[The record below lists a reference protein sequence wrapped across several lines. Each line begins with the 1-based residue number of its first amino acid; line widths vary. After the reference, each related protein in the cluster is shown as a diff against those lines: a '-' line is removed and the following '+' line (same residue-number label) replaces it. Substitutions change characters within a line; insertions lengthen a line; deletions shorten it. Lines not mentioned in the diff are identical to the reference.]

1 MKLSQ
6 FPRAPWLGPGLLVTA
21 IVGGIAL
28 SNLANAQGRP
38 PMRVHTATSAHPL
51 NLQTARA
58 SAGRNVVQMSTT
70 GSRRFISANGIPEH
84 AVGSFPNRG
93 NPNRISAQSYSFQ
106 IPTDPRQARPETSG
120 ERFSGLV

>member
-21 IVGGIAL
+21 IIGGIAL
-28 SNLANAQGRP
+28 SNFANAQGRP

-58 SAGRNVVQMSTT
+58 SAGRNVV
-70 GSRRFISANGIPEH
+70 
-84 AVGSFPNRG
+84 
-93 NPNRISAQSYSFQ
+93 
-106 IPTDPRQARPETSG
+106 
-120 ERFSGLV
+120 